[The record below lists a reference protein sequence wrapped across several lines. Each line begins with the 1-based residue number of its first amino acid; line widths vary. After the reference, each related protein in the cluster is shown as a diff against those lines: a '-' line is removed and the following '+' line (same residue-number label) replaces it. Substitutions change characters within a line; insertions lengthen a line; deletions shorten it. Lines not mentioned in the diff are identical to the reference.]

1 MTLYAIG
8 DIHGQLEQLRA
19 AHERVFRDGGR
30 DALIVHVGDLIDRG
44 PDSRGVVAHLLRGQA
59 EGRRWIVVRGNHDRF
74 LPALAARPDWIDPG
88 LSSARHWLD
97 HPGLGAAE
105 TLASYGINPSGPHHE
120 VAEEVRR
127 LVPADHLRFLAGLP
141 TWFLHPLALVVHA
154 GLRPGIDLQ
163 RQAEDDL
170 VWIRGPFLDHTGSF
184 GPLVVH
190 GHTALEG
197 VRHHGNR
204 VNIDGGAGHGR
215 PLCAV
220 AIKAGGV
227 HLLTDAGRVPVTP
240 GGGLV
245 SM

>member
-8 DIHGQLEQLRA
+8 DIHGQLDQLLD

-30 DALIVHVGDLIDRG
+30 EALIVHVGDLVDRG
-44 PDSRGVVAHLLRGQA
+44 PDSRGVVQHLLRGQQA
-59 EGRRWIVVRGNHDRF
+59 GQPWIVIRGNHDRF
-74 LPALAARPDWIDPG
+74 LPALAREPDWIDPG
-88 LSSARHWLD
+88 LSSGQHWLE
-97 HPGLGAAE
+97 HPGLGAAS
-105 TLASYGINPSGPHHE
+105 TLRSYGIDPEAPRDA
-120 VAEEVRR
+120 VAAEVRR
-127 LVPADHLRFLAGLP
+127 AVPADHLHFLARLP

-154 GLRPGIDLQ
+154 GLRPGTDLQ
-163 RQAEDDL
+163 QQAEDDL
-170 VWIRGPFLDHTGSF
+170 LWIRGPFLDHRGSF

-197 VRHHGNR
+197 ARHHGNR

-220 AIKAGGV
+220 AVEPGRV
-227 HLLTDAGRVPVTP
+227 HLLTEAGRVALEP
-240 GGGLV
+240 GGDPV